1 MTIKNLFIKCFL
13 FKIGWTLYSFL
24 YRDTKIIN
32 KLNFVDLFVSFE
44 YDRLRTIS
52 GLKIKGKKISI
63 LGGVLILF
71 NILINNE
78 LTMS

>member
-1 MTIKNLFIKCFL
+1 M
-13 FKIGWTLYSFL
+13 
-24 YRDTKIIN
+24 IN